1 MTLHILQNNNL
12 FERWKPKMVFL
23 LVSFVSVFLRF
34 PFFFRDYVDHD
45 ESTFILM
52 GQAWAEGHLPYTQL
66 WDLKPPF
73 TFAYFAIIIKLFG
86 KSFFAIR
93 LFGALLIG
101 VTSFFVYRI
110 ASLFTSKTAAFFCG
124 LFTVITSSA
133 LGSLQG
139 VMSEHLSMVF
149 FVPGLYWLLKG
160 HSFKNL
166 AVSGLLLG
174 FSLMVK
180 LNLAYSVLLI
190 GLWLAYRLL
199 NEKVGYK
206 QFAGLLFVFG
216 VSILLP
222 IFISFLPYYIKGIGQ
237 IWWNSV
243 IMAPLHYDKA
253 EDGNNLTVFFK
264 ILPFLCVVIWLL
276 IVSRRLEKMHAFS
289 FLPVAALGILY
300 SFVNSGVINSHY
312 MLQLYPLLL
321 VFLAVGINLIPALSK
336 VKVRPYMLWLLLIF
350 SSEAIIEFS
359 RIGKQLVAGENVYY
373 RDSFKVATYL
383 TKINTDNA
391 QVFFMHYHIG
401 YWLLD
406 QKPPSKVATH
416 PSNLY
421 REQIYPY
428 ISGIK
433 ESPEE
438 EINFIFDSIRPEY
451 IVNRYREPN
460 KNQKKGLLSTKKAEP
475 EIQIAQK
482 KLLENYLLHKKMG
495 NLLIYKRKG

>member
-1 MTLHILQNNNL
+1 
-12 FERWKPKMVFL
+12 MVL
-23 LVSFVSVFLRF
+23 LLLALISIFLRF
-34 PFFFRDYVDHD
+34 PYFFRDYIDHD

-93 LFGALLIG
+93 FFGALLVG
-101 VTSFFVYRI
+101 VTSFFVYKI
-110 ASLFTSKTAAFFCG
+110 ASLFTSKTAAFFSG
-124 LFTVITSSA
+124 IFTVITSSA

-190 GLWLAYRLL
+190 GLWIGYRLL
-199 NEKVGYK
+199 VKKVGYK
-206 QFAGLLFVFG
+206 QFTGLLFAFG
-216 VSILLP
+216 MGILIP

-253 EDGNNLTVFFK
+253 EDGNNILVFFK

-276 IVSRRLEKMHAFS
+276 VISKKLEKNHAFS
-289 FLPVAALGILY
+289 FLPIAALGILY

-312 MLQLYPLLL
+312 MLQFYPLLM
-321 VFLAVGINLIPALSK
+321 VFLAVGINQIPALSK
-336 VKVRPYMLWLLLIF
+336 IKVKPYLLWLLLFF
-350 SSEAIIEFS
+350 SSEAILEFS
-359 RIGKQLVAGENVYY
+359 RIGKQLVTGESVYY
-373 RDSFKVATYL
+373 RDSFKIAEYL
-383 TKINTDNA
+383 KAIDAGKSN
-391 QVFFMHYHIG
+391 VFFMHYHIG

-433 ESPEE
+433 ENPEA
-438 EINFIFDSIRPEY
+438 EINFIFDSICPEY
-451 IVNRYREPN
+451 IVNRYREPI
-460 KNQKKGLLSTKKAEP
+460 KSQKKGILPAKKTEP
-475 EIQIAQK
+475 EIFYAQK
-482 KLLENYLLHKKMG
+482 KLSESYFQFKKLG
-495 NLLIYKRKG
+495 NVLIYKRKR